1 MDNDSPKLRNTFFLC
16 LAMIFMLATG
26 QGAFLFLIVTYMESI
41 QKPVQMIGS
50 AMALLSILEAV
61 FVLISG
67 FYYQGR
73 KVRPIILSA
82 ILIQTLGT
90 LILASLPKFSGIWI
104 GISLNA
110 AGIGVMIVILYAVAL
125 ERRPD
130 RIHPGL
136 AVGLYTAGIAAG
148 NGVGAYLA
156 GLIAD
161 KANFQWAFIFSAI
174 SIAMVGAAA
183 CFLSDQLKRKA
194 ALVTVDEP
202 RQNAAGFDSG
212 KPYVWLFGIVG
223 GFAMSS
229 VIVIF
234 DTLFPLY
241 AISKGLTLSM
251 IGFLS
256 GLKMILAATIR
267 PFSGQILARIDAQRV
282 SHWGI
287 GGLSISAM
295 LLPFAGIGIGLIAVI
310 GLMGLSFGTT
320 RVTTAALALD
330 GSIDSDLVSRRI
342 SIYTVILSI
351 SQSIGP
357 FVAGWFAFWAD
368 IATAIVVIPIFILV
382 SYSVTLW
389 VIPKLTL
396 PTIVVTLRRS
406 PLSTKI
412 NS

>member
-1 MDNDSPKLRNTFFLC
+1 MENDSPKLRNTFYLC
-16 LAMIFMLATG
+16 LAMIFLLATG
-26 QGAFLFLIVTYMESI
+26 QGAFLFLIVTYLESI

-67 FYYQGR
+67 FYYKGR
-73 KVRPIILSA
+73 QVRPIIISA
-82 ILIQTLGT
+82 ILVQTLGT
-90 LILASLPKFSGIWI
+90 LILAGLPQFSGIWI

-125 ERRPD
+125 ERRPN
-130 RIHPGL
+130 RIHPGF

-148 NGVGAYLA
+148 NGIGAYLA

-161 KANFQWAFIFSAI
+161 KIDFHWAFLFSA
-174 SIAMVGAAA
+174 SCIALVGVAA
-183 CFLSDQLKRKA
+183 CFLSDQVKRKA
-194 ALVTVDEP
+194 ISTSADQP
-202 RQNAAGFDSG
+202 PQNAAGFDSG

-267 PFSGQILARIDAQRV
+267 PFSGQILARINAQKV
-282 SHWGI
+282 THWGI
-287 GGLSISAM
+287 GGLSVSAM
-295 LLPFAGIGIGLIAVI
+295 LLPFVGLGAGLLAVI
-310 GLMGLSFGTT
+310 GLMGLAFGTT

-342 SIYTVILSI
+342 SIYTVVLSI

-357 FVAGWFAFWAD
+357 FVAGWLAFWAD
-368 IATAIVVIPIFILV
+368 VSTAIVILPIIILV
-382 SYSVTLW
+382 FYAGTLW
-389 VIPKLTL
+389 VIPRLTL
-396 PTIVVTLRRS
+396 PTVVVTLHRS
-406 PLSTKI
+406 TL
-412 NS
+412 

>member
-1 MDNDSPKLRNTFFLC
+1 MENDSPKLRNTFYLC
-16 LAMIFMLATG
+16 LAMIFMLAAG
-26 QGAFLFLIVTYMESI
+26 QGAFLFLIVTYLESI

-67 FYYQGR
+67 FYYRGR
-73 KVRPIILSA
+73 QVRPIIWSA
-82 ILIQTLGT
+82 ILVQTAGT
-90 LILASLPKFSGIWI
+90 LILASMPKFSGIWI

-161 KANFQWAFIFSAI
+161 QINFHWAFLFSAI
-174 SIAMVGAAA
+174 SIGLVGVAAS
-183 CFLSDQLKRKA
+183 FLSDRLKRITIPESA
-194 ALVTVDEP
+194 DEP
-202 RQNAAGFDSG
+202 QQNAAGFDSG

-229 VIVIF
+229 IVVIF

-241 AISKGLTLSM
+241 AISQGLTLSM

-267 PFSGQILARIDAQRV
+267 PFSGQILAHINAQRIT
-282 SHWGI
+282 HWGI
-287 GGLSISAM
+287 GGLTLSIV
-295 LLPFAGIGIGLIAVI
+295 LLPFAGVGAGLFAIIGM
-310 GLMGLSFGTT
+310 MGLCFGTT

-342 SIYTVILSI
+342 SIYTVVLSI

-357 FVAGWFAFWAD
+357 FVAGWVAFWAD
-368 IATAIVVIPIFILV
+368 VPTAMIMIPVFVIVIYAAALLVIP
-382 SYSVTLW
+382 TLSLPA
-389 VIPKLTL
+389 VLT
-396 PTIVVTLRRS
+396 TLRRS
-406 PLSTKI
+406 AP
-412 NS
+412 